1 MRLKSCGS
9 SNSYGE
15 VISPMCYYLAAFRPR
30 LQSTFSMKTEYSV
43 WLFNVFEYV
52 WTSSGKWKY
61 RKLKSFTVLETF
73 WWVQNFVCSVY
84 YYDRDRSCMTHCSK
98 LSNYVQKF
106 NFEKMN
112 QIGNF
117 IYRAKNTWI
126 IAIRIWIFPP
136 KISKFNNFQFLLT
149 LYLLK
154 ITIFGAKIQI
164 QINLAFKNF
173 QNSLLF

>member
-84 YYDRDRSCMTHCSK
+84 YYDRDRSCMSHCSK
-98 LSNYVQKF
+98 ISNYVQKF
-106 NFEKMN
+106 NFEKL
-112 QIGNF
+112 G
-117 IYRAKNTWI
+117 
-126 IAIRIWIFPP
+126 
-136 KISKFNNFQFLLT
+136 T
-149 LYLLK
+149 LYIVQKILELLLLEFEFSHQK
-154 ITIFGAKIQI
+154 YQNSTIF
-164 QINLAFKNF
+164 
-173 QNSLLF
+173 NSCWLCTY